1 MARGPAMSGKLKILF
16 VEDERGD
23 VELEMRALRRAGM
36 DLDSQHV
43 ATEAALHEILGQFK
57 PQIVIS
63 DFSLPGFDGLTALAI
78 VRGVYPD
85 TPLIFV
91 SGTIGEERAIE
102 AIRHGATDYVLKD
115 NLTRLPPA
123 VQRAVRESEERAARL
138 QAERELSVTRER
150 LDNILASLDDVIW
163 SLSADGNRLLFVNPA
178 VQRVYGRPP
187 EDFLNDTN
195 LWHKAVHPDDRQ
207 LELAAWDSIFT
218 QGTFECE
225 YRVVRPDREVV
236 WVRERANVRRD
247 ESGKI
252 LRIDGITTDIT
263 AQKTQQQRLEHMTRL
278 YAVLSGINAAIV
290 RTEDRQALLNA
301 SCRILTD
308 IGHFRLAAFGEIDT
322 GRRRFAPVTW
332 AGAAENY
339 LAERFGGGVEDEV
352 GNPVWANL
360 LAGRP
365 FVCNDA
371 ERSDALPLRTS
382 ALRHGLR
389 SFAVLPMEM
398 DAGSGLAL
406 LIYAGERDFFNAEE
420 VQLLKDLVEDLE
432 HALAHIAQQ
441 TRLDYLVTHDPL
453 TGLPNREGLINRIR
467 DYLNIA
473 LPQGVVLPLLLLDV
487 DRFSNINLS
496 LGRHVADAVLREVAA
511 RLRNAAPQ
519 AICLARIDA
528 DQFAVVLPPT
538 GNVEAL
544 ARFVQEE
551 LLPAYAPPLLVPDHS
566 LTLSVR
572 AGIALAPIDGTDA
585 DLLVVNAVAASDQ
598 ARQAAE
604 HVAFH
609 SHATSQAVARKLTL
623 ENKLRRALAERQ
635 FLLYYQPILDIGDR
649 RIVGVEALLRWR
661 DPDTGIV
668 EPAHFIPLL
677 EETGLIIEVG
687 SRVLEQALDDL
698 REMHKADPGLHLAVN
713 VSRLQLR
720 RPEFIAETRQQL
732 DHHRALSR
740 SLVFEITES
749 VVMHD
754 PETTAMRLAEL
765 RAMGIGIAIDDFGTG
780 YSSMNLLSKL
790 PIDILKIDRSFISN
804 MLQNPADRA
813 LVSTMVMLAHTLKLR
828 VVAEGV
834 DADAQRE
841 MLLQMGCDQLQGYLF
856 SPPLPPDELLAL
868 LRPVTAGGVDPHFI
882 PRRTPG

>member
-1 MARGPAMSGKLKILF
+1 MSHQLKILF
-16 VEDERGD
+16 VEDDHGD
-23 VELEMRALRRAGM
+23 VELEMRALRRAGLE
-36 DLDSQHV
+36 LDSQHV
-43 ATEAALHEILGQFK
+43 TTEVALRDVLGRFK

-63 DFSLPGFDGLTALAI
+63 DFSLPGFDGLTALAV
-78 VRGVYPD
+78 VRSVYPE

-138 QAERELSVTRER
+138 QVEHELSATRER

-163 SLSADGNRLLFVNPA
+163 SLSADGNRLLFINPA

-187 EDFLNDTN
+187 QDFLNDTD
-195 LWHKAVHPDDRQ
+195 LWHKAVHPEDRQ
-207 LELAAWDSIFT
+207 LELAAWDSVLT
-218 QGTFECE
+218 QGSFDCE
-225 YRVVRPDREVV
+225 YRIVRPDGEAV

-247 ESGKI
+247 ESGKV

-263 AQKTQQQRLEHMTRL
+263 AHKTQQQRLEHITRL

-290 RTEDRQALLNA
+290 RTEDRQGLLNA
-301 SCRILTD
+301 ACRILTD
-308 IGHFRLAAFGEIDT
+308 IGRFRLAAFGEIDT
-322 GRRRFAPVTW
+322 GRRRFVPITW
-332 AGAAENY
+332 AGVAESY
-339 LAERFGGGVEDEV
+339 LSERFAGGSVEDDAD
-352 GNPVWANL
+352 NPVWAGL
-360 LAGRP
+360 RDSRP
-365 FVCNDA
+365 YICNDA
-371 ERSDALPLRTS
+371 ERSDALPLRES
-382 ALRHGLR
+382 ALRQGLR

-398 DAGSGLAL
+398 DSGSGLAL
-406 LIYAGERDFFNAEE
+406 LIYAGERDFFNTEE
-420 VQLLKDLVEDLE
+420 VQLLKDLVQDLE

-453 TGLPNREGLINRIR
+453 TGLPNREGLLNRIR
-467 DYLNIA
+467 DYLNIS
-473 LPQGVVLPLLLLDV
+473 LPPGVVLPLLLLDV

-496 LGRHVADAVLREVAA
+496 LGRHVADAVLREVAG
-511 RLRNAAPQ
+511 RLRNAAPH

-528 DQFAVVLPPT
+528 DQFAMVLPPT

-544 ARFVQEE
+544 ARFVQEL
-551 LLPAYAPPLLVPDHS
+551 LLPAYTPPLLVPEHS
-566 LTLSVR
+566 LNISVR

-598 ARQAAE
+598 ARQAADR
-604 HVAFH
+604 VAFH

-623 ENKLRRALAERQ
+623 ENNLRRAVAERQ
-635 FLLYYQPILDIGDR
+635 FLLYYQPILDIAER
-649 RIVGVEALLRWR
+649 RVVGVEALLRWR
-661 DPDTGIV
+661 DPDTGVV

-687 SRVLEQALDDL
+687 GRVLEQALADVTKML
-698 REMHKADPGLHLAVN
+698 KADPGLHLAVN

-720 RPEFIAETRQQL
+720 RPEFIEEIRQQL
-732 DHHRALSR
+732 EHHRTLSR

-754 PETTAMRLAEL
+754 PETAAMRLAEL

-813 LVSTMVMLAHTLKLR
+813 LVSTMVMLAHTLKLQ

-834 DADAQRE
+834 EAEAQRE
-841 MLLQMGCDQLQGYLF
+841 MLVQMGCDQLQGYLY
-856 SPPLPPDELLAL
+856 SPPLPLEKLLSL
-868 LRPVTAGGVDPHFI
+868 LRPVTAGGDPEFI
-882 PRRTPG
+882 SHRTPT